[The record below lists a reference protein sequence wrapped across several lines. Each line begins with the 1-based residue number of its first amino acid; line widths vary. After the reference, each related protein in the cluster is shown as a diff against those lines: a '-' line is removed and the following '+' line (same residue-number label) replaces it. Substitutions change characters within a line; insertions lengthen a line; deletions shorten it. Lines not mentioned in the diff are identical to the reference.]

1 MLSSQMSLTDY
12 LSLSPKDKASL
23 NRDGGFIKPSDL
35 IKHDYPWLCNDY
47 KENTW
52 HVSMLSKDSASKL
65 SKNTTTI
72 HFDAVVLGG
81 GRISDNPRIIDDM
94 KLLVAVTITANFSI
108 GMTLNSNSRVKAFVN
123 SLRRY
128 VSEGLSTPHV
138 SNLEDLSY
146 GEFFNLVQGG
156 GNKLGYNLK
165 YDEVLEDYFE
175 GLELNEIPIV
185 RAKGKKS
192 PTKIDTSRIFNDLGI
207 NNYAFLKYV
216 PAKRIV
222 ALKSLELERHYSGE
236 RFEVLYPETL
246 SGTDEKKMVHEKSYK
261 DFLAT
266 LKAYSQAKSVYGE
279 LFNYNFIPFDV
290 DEVCAA
296 TEYEYP
302 DFNEMVDLTERTRDI
317 PPMIFLD
324 MMDAAARFV
333 LDYADD
339 LFEAEKHFSA
349 VYERELKLLGGDVY
363 QAGKKTN
370 KKVRLYN
377 ADDTRLHTPFP
388 MTAYKHAMDRSG
400 NRKHSN
406 EVYEAIANNMLAG
419 VPRMKSME
427 ALELTR
433 GQYNSIRLSILAN
446 QTKNLSLHKALYQYL
461 PFCCAVIIFAL
472 TARRESE
479 VFGLQVGCVSKD
491 LDGLLWLNSFVAKTL
506 QKHGDFTTVS
516 LVEKAVSILERL
528 SEKGRKKKKSN
539 SIFVFDDTFDRPPT
553 TMKSIN
559 RIADDFFDFI
569 GIERDENGKHWK
581 LSEHQFRRF
590 FAIMFYY
597 RYEKGEADA
606 LMHELAHVDWS
617 MTVRYLTEKETGAAL
632 RKLHQQCNEVRSNRL
647 VDYSLRDD
655 LGGEGFPLLKSK
667 LENTVSSMPEMM
679 REIAIEAVEENN
691 FVFDFIPSGLCL
703 GNTPWLSESCNCYRD
718 NLVMQ
723 HDASSEMCSG
733 CPAQVTVPE
742 IAKGEMKPMKE
753 CGESLILKNLTQ
765 RVSLDVK

>member
-1 MLSSQMSLTDY
+1 MPLSQISLTDY
-12 LSLSPKDKASL
+12 LSLSPKDKALL
-23 NRDGGFIKPSDL
+23 NRDGGFKKPSDL
-35 IKHDYPWLCNDY
+35 IKHDYPWLLNDY

-52 HVSMLSKDSASKL
+52 RVSMPSKDSASKQL
-65 SKNTTTI
+65 KKSINI
-72 HFDAVVLGG
+72 HFDTVVLGG
-81 GRISDNPRIIDDM
+81 GRISDNPMVIDDM
-94 KLLVAVTITANFSI
+94 KLLVAITITAKFNNSI
-108 GMTLNSNSRVKAFVN
+108 TLTSNSRVKVFVD
-123 SLRRY
+123 SLKRY
-128 VSEGLSTPHV
+128 VSEGLSTPHL
-138 SNLEDLSY
+138 SQIEDLSY
-146 GEFFNLVQGG
+146 GEFFSLIQDG

-165 YDEVLEDYFE
+165 YDEVLEDYFD
-175 GLELNEIPIV
+175 GLELHEIPIV

-192 PTKIDTSRIFNDLGI
+192 PTKIDTTKIFNELGI
-207 NNYAFLKYV
+207 NNYAFLHYA

-222 ALKSLELERHYSGE
+222 SLKSLELERHYSGE

-246 SGTDEKKMVHEKSYK
+246 SGIDEKKMVHEKSYQ

-266 LKAYSQAKSVYGE
+266 LKAYSKAKSVYGE

-302 DFNEMVDLTERTRDI
+302 DFNEMVDLAERTRDI

-333 LDYADD
+333 LDYAND

-349 VYERELKLLGGDVY
+349 IYECELKLLDGDVY
-363 QAGKKTN
+363 QAGKTTN
-370 KKVRLYN
+370 KKVRLYK
-377 ADDTRLHTPFP
+377 ADDKRKYSPFP
-388 MTAYKHAMDRSG
+388 MSAYKHAMNRSG

-406 EVYEAIANNMLAG
+406 ETYEAIANNMAAR

-427 ALELTR
+427 ALGLTR

-446 QTKNLSLHKALYQYL
+446 QTKKISLQKALYQYL
-461 PFCCAVIIFAL
+461 PFCCVVIIFAL
-472 TARRESE
+472 TAKRESE
-479 VFGLQVGCVSKD
+479 VFGLQAGCVNKD
-491 LDGLLWLNSFVAKTL
+491 LGGLLWLNSFVAKTL
-506 QKHGDFTTVS
+506 QKHADFTTVS

-528 SEKGRKKKKSN
+528 SEKGRQQKNTN
-539 SIFVFDDTFDRPPT
+539 SIFVFDDTFERPPT

-569 GIERDENGKHWK
+569 GIERGDNGKHWK

-597 RYEKGEADA
+597 RYDKSDADA

-617 MTVRYLTEKETGAAL
+617 MTVHYLTEKETGAAL
-632 RKLHQQCNEVRSNRL
+632 RKLHQQYNKVRSNRL
-647 VDYSLRDD
+647 IDYSLRDD
-655 LGGEGFPLLKSK
+655 LGGDGFPLLKSK
-667 LENTVSSMPEMM
+667 LEITVSSMPEMM
-679 REIAIEAVEENN
+679 REIAIETVEENN

-703 GNTPWLSESCNCYRD
+703 GNTPWLSENCNCYRD
-718 NLVMQ
+718 GFVMQ
-723 HDASSEMCSG
+723 HNASRDMCSG

-742 IAKGEMKPMKE
+742 IAKGEMKPMKI
-753 CGESLILKNLTQ
+753 CGGESLILKNLTQ
-765 RVSLDVK
+765 RAG

>member
-1 MLSSQMSLTDY
+1 MLSSQISLIDY
-12 LSLSPKDKASL
+12 LSLSPKDKESL
-23 NRDGGFIKPSDL
+23 NRKGGFTKPSDL
-35 IKHDYPWLCNDY
+35 IEHDYPWLLNDY

-52 HVSMLSKDSASKL
+52 HVSMPSKDSASKQL
-65 SKNTTTI
+65 KKPINI
-72 HFDAVVLGG
+72 HFDTVVLGG
-81 GRISDNPRIIDDM
+81 GRISDNPRVIDDM
-94 KLLVAVTITANFSI
+94 KLLVTVTITANFNNAI
-108 GMTLNSNSRVKAFVN
+108 KLGSNSRVKAFVD
-123 SLRRY
+123 SLKRY
-128 VSEGLSTPHV
+128 VSEGLSTPHI
-138 SNLEDLSY
+138 SNIEDLSY
-146 GEFFNLVQGG
+146 GEFFSLIQDG

-165 YDEVLEDYFE
+165 YEEVLEDYFE
-175 GLELNEIPIV
+175 GLELHEIPIL
-185 RAKGKKS
+185 RSKDKKQ
-192 PTKIDTSRIFNDLGI
+192 PTKIDTTGIFNELGI
-207 NNYAFLKYV
+207 NNYAFLNYAS
-216 PAKRIV
+216 AKRIV

-236 RFEVLYPETL
+236 KFEVLYRETL
-246 SGTDEKKMVHEKSYK
+246 FGIDDKKMVHKKSYN

-302 DFNEMVDLTERTRDI
+302 DFNEMVDLAERTRDI

-339 LFEAEKHFSA
+339 LFEAENHFCA
-349 VYERELKLLGGDVY
+349 IYKRELNLVEGDDY
-363 QAGKKTN
+363 EAGKRTN
-370 KKVRLYN
+370 KLVGNYK
-377 ADDTRLHTPFP
+377 AGDERLHSPFP
-388 MTAYKHAMDRSG
+388 MSAYKHAQDRTG
-400 NRKHSN
+400 NRVHSDK
-406 EVYEAIANNMLAG
+406 VYEGIAKNIAAG
-419 VPRMKSME
+419 VPQRQSVE
-427 ALELTR
+427 EFNLTR
-433 GQYNSIRLSILAN
+433 SQYDALRKAVLRLK
-446 QTKNLSLHKALYQYL
+446 TKNLSLHKALYQYL
-461 PFCCAVIIFAL
+461 PFCCVVIIFAL

-479 VFGLQVGCVSKD
+479 VFGLQVGCVNKD

-506 QKHGDFTTVS
+506 QKHADFTTVS

-528 SEKGRKKKKSN
+528 SEKGRQKKNSN
-539 SIFVFDDTFDRPPT
+539 SIFVFDDTFDRSPT

-559 RIADDFFDFI
+559 GIADDFFDFI
-569 GIERDENGKHWK
+569 GIERGDNGKHWK

-597 RYEKGEADA
+597 RYENGEADA

-632 RKLHQQCNEVRSNRL
+632 RKLHQQYNKARSNRL

-655 LGGEGFPLLKSK
+655 LGGEGFPLLKDK
-667 LENTVSSMPEMM
+667 LEGTVSSMPEMM
-679 REIAIEAVEENN
+679 REIAIETVEDNN

-703 GNTPWLSESCNCYRD
+703 GNTPWLSENCNCYRD
-718 NLVMQ
+718 GFVMQ

-753 CGESLILKNLTQ
+753 CSESAILKNLTQ
-765 RVSLDVK
+765 GAG

>member
-1 MLSSQMSLTDY
+1 MPSSQISLIDY

-23 NRDGGFIKPSDL
+23 NRDGGFTKPLDL
-35 IKHDYPWLCNDY
+35 IKHNHPWLLNDY

-52 HVSMLSKDSASKL
+52 RVSMPSKDSASKQL
-65 SKNTTTI
+65 KKPINI
-72 HFDAVVLGG
+72 HFDTVVLGG
-81 GRISDNPRIIDDM
+81 GRISDNPRVIDDM
-94 KLLVAVTITANFSI
+94 KLLVAVAITANFNNTI
-108 GMTLNSNSRVKAFVN
+108 TLGSNSRVNAFVD
-123 SLRRY
+123 SLKRY
-128 VSEGLSTPHV
+128 VSEGLSIPHIT
-138 SNLEDLSY
+138 NLEDLSY
-146 GEFFNLVQGG
+146 SEFFHLIQNGG
-156 GNKLGYNLK
+156 YKLSYNLS
-165 YDEVLEDYFE
+165 YDKLLEDYFE
-175 GLELNEIPIV
+175 CLELNEIPIV

-192 PTKIDTSRIFNDLGI
+192 PTKIDTTKIFNELGI
-207 NNYAFLKYV
+207 NNYAFLHYA
-216 PAKRIV
+216 PAKRII
-222 ALKSLELERHYSGE
+222 ALKSLELERFYSDE
-236 RFEVLYPETL
+236 SFEVLYPNTL
-246 SGTDEKKMVHEKSYK
+246 HALNEKKMVNKKSY
-261 DFLAT
+261 DDYLAT
-266 LKAYSQAKSVYGE
+266 LRTYSQAKSVYGE

-302 DFNEMVDLTERTRDI
+302 DFNEMVDLAERTRDI

-333 LDYADD
+333 LDYAND

-349 VYERELKLLGGDVY
+349 IYECELKLLDGDVY

-370 KKVRLYN
+370 KKVKLYK
-377 ADDTRLHTPFP
+377 ADDKRLHTPFP
-388 MTAYKHAMDRSG
+388 MSAYKHAMNRSG
-400 NRKHSN
+400 NRKYPN
-406 EVYEAIANNMLAG
+406 EVYEAIKNNISAG
-419 VPRMKSME
+419 IPRMKSME
-427 ALELTR
+427 VFGLTR
-433 GQYNSIRLSILAN
+433 GQYGSIRLSILAN
-446 QTKNLSLHKALYQYL
+446 QTKSLSLHKALYQFL

-491 LDGLLWLNSFVAKTL
+491 LDGLLWLDSFVAKTV
-506 QKHGDFTTVS
+506 QKHSDFTTVS

-528 SEKGRKKKKSN
+528 SEKGRKKKNTN

-569 GIERDENGKHWK
+569 GITRGNNGKHWK

-617 MTVRYLTEKETGAAL
+617 MTVHYLTEKETGAAL
-632 RKLHQQCNEVRSNRL
+632 RKLHQQYNKVRSNRL
-647 VDYSLRDD
+647 FDYSLRDD
-655 LGGEGFPLLKSK
+655 LGGEGFPLLKNK
-667 LENTVSSMPEMM
+667 IENTVSSMPEMM
-679 REIAIEAVEENN
+679 REIAIETIEENN

-703 GNTPWLSESCNCYRD
+703 GNTPWLSEKCNCYRD
-718 NLVMQ
+718 GFVMQ

-742 IAKGEMKPMKE
+742 IAKGEMKSMKK
-753 CGESLILKNLTQ
+753 CGESSILKNLTQ
-765 RVSLDVK
+765 GAG

>member
-1 MLSSQMSLTDY
+1 MLSSQISLIDY
-12 LSLSPKDKASL
+12 LSLSPKDKESL
-23 NRDGGFIKPSDL
+23 NRKGGFTKPSDL
-35 IKHDYPWLCNDY
+35 IEHDYPWLLNDY

-52 HVSMLSKDSASKL
+52 HVSMPSKDSASKQL
-65 SKNTTTI
+65 KKPINI
-72 HFDAVVLGG
+72 HFDTVVLGG
-81 GRISDNPRIIDDM
+81 GRISDNPRVIDDM
-94 KLLVAVTITANFSI
+94 KLLVTVTITANFNNAI
-108 GMTLNSNSRVKAFVN
+108 KLGSNSRVKAFVD
-123 SLRRY
+123 SLKRY
-128 VSEGLSTPHV
+128 VSEGLSTPHI
-138 SNLEDLSY
+138 SNIEDLSY
-146 GEFFNLVQGG
+146 GEFFSLIQDG

-165 YDEVLEDYFE
+165 YEEVLEDYFE
-175 GLELNEIPIV
+175 GLELHEIPIL
-185 RAKGKKS
+185 RSKDKKQ
-192 PTKIDTSRIFNDLGI
+192 PTKIDTTGIFNELGI
-207 NNYAFLKYV
+207 NNYAFLNYAS
-216 PAKRIV
+216 AKRIV

-236 RFEVLYPETL
+236 KFEVLYRETL
-246 SGTDEKKMVHEKSYK
+246 FGIDDKKMVHKKSYN

-302 DFNEMVDLTERTRDI
+302 DFNEMVDLAERTRDI

-339 LFEAEKHFSA
+339 LFEAENHFCA
-349 VYERELKLLGGDVY
+349 IYKRELNLVEGDDY
-363 QAGKKTN
+363 EAGKRTN
-370 KKVRLYN
+370 KLVGNYK
-377 ADDTRLHTPFP
+377 AGDERLHSPFP
-388 MTAYKHAMDRSG
+388 MSAYKHAQDRTG
-400 NRKHSN
+400 NRVHSDK
-406 EVYEAIANNMLAG
+406 VYEGIAKNIAAG
-419 VPRMKSME
+419 VPQRQSVE
-427 ALELTR
+427 EFNLTR
-433 GQYNSIRLSILAN
+433 SQYDALRKAVLRLK
-446 QTKNLSLHKALYQYL
+446 TKNLSLHKALYQYL
-461 PFCCAVIIFAL
+461 PFCCVVIIFAL

-479 VFGLQVGCVSKD
+479 VFGLQAGCVSKG

-506 QKHGDFTTVS
+506 QKHADFTTVS

-528 SEKGRKKKKSN
+528 SEKGRQKKNSN
-539 SIFVFDDTFDRPPT
+539 SIFVFDDTFDRSPT

-559 RIADDFFDFI
+559 GIADDFFDFI
-569 GIERDENGKHWK
+569 GIERGDNGKHWK

-597 RYEKGEADA
+597 RYENGEADA

-632 RKLHQQCNEVRSNRL
+632 RKLHQQYNKARSNRL

-655 LGGEGFPLLKSK
+655 LGGEGFPLLKDK
-667 LENTVSSMPEMM
+667 LEGTVSSMPEMM
-679 REIAIEAVEENN
+679 REIAIETVEDNN

-703 GNTPWLSESCNCYRD
+703 GNTPWLSENCNCYRD
-718 NLVMQ
+718 GFVMQ

-753 CGESLILKNLTQ
+753 CSESAILKNLTQ
-765 RVSLDVK
+765 GAG

>member
-1 MLSSQMSLTDY
+1 MPSSQISLIDY
-12 LSLSPKDKASL
+12 LSLSPKDKALL
-23 NRDGGFIKPSDL
+23 NRYGGFKKPSDL
-35 IKHDYPWLCNDY
+35 IKHDYPWLLNDY

-52 HVSMLSKDSASKL
+52 RVSMPSKDSASKQL
-65 SKNTTTI
+65 KKSINI
-72 HFDAVVLGG
+72 HFDTVVLGG
-81 GRISDNPRIIDDM
+81 GRISDNPMVIDDM
-94 KLLVAVTITANFSI
+94 KLLVAVTITAKFNNSI
-108 GMTLNSNSRVKAFVN
+108 TLSSNSRVKVFVD
-123 SLRRY
+123 SLKRY
-128 VSEGLSTPHV
+128 VSEGLSTPHI
-138 SNLEDLSY
+138 SQIEDLSY
-146 GEFFNLVQGG
+146 GEFFSLIQDG

-165 YDEVLEDYFE
+165 YDEVLEDYFD
-175 GLELNEIPIV
+175 GLELHEVPIL
-185 RAKGKKS
+185 RSKGKKQ
-192 PTKIDTSRIFNDLGI
+192 PTKIDTTKIFNELGI
-207 NNYAFLKYV
+207 NQYAFREFAV
-216 PAKRIV
+216 AKRIV
-222 ALKSLELERHYSGE
+222 SLKSLELERHYSGE

-246 SGTDEKKMVHEKSYK
+246 SGTDEKKMVHEKSYQ

-266 LKAYSQAKSVYGE
+266 LKAYSKAKSVYGE

-302 DFNEMVDLTERTRDI
+302 DFNEMVDLAERTRDI

-333 LDYADD
+333 LDYADE
-339 LFEAEKHFSA
+339 LFEAEKHFCTI
-349 VYERELKLLGGDVY
+349 YKRELSLVEGDDHE
-363 QAGKKTN
+363 AGKRTN
-370 KKVRLYN
+370 KLVRDYKSDDVRL
-377 ADDTRLHTPFP
+377 HSPFP
-388 MTAYKHAMDRSG
+388 MSAYKHAQDRTR
-400 NRKHSN
+400 NRIYSK
-406 EVYEAIANNMLAG
+406 EVYDGITKNIVNG
-419 VPRMKSME
+419 VPQKQSCE
-427 ALELTR
+427 EFHLTR
-433 GQYNSIRLSILAN
+433 NQYCALRKLVLRNN
-446 QTKNLSLHKALYQYL
+446 TKKLSLHKALYQYL

-491 LDGLLWLNSFVAKTL
+491 LDGLLWLNSFVAKTV
-506 QKHGDFTTVS
+506 QKYSDFTTVS

-528 SEKGRKKKKSN
+528 SEKGRKKKNTN

-569 GIERDENGKHWK
+569 GIARGNNGKHWK

-617 MTVRYLTEKETGAAL
+617 MTVHYLTEKETGAAL
-632 RKLHQQCNEVRSNRL
+632 RKLHQQYNKVRSNRL

-655 LGGEGFPLLKSK
+655 LGGEGFPLLKNK
-667 LENTVSSMPEMM
+667 IENTVSSMPEMM
-679 REIAIEAVEENN
+679 REIAIETIEENN

-703 GNTPWLSESCNCYRD
+703 GNTPWLSEKCNCYRD
-718 NLVMQ
+718 GFVMQ

-742 IAKGEMKPMKE
+742 IAKGEMKSMKK
-753 CGESLILKNLTQ
+753 CGESSILKNLTQ
-765 RVSLDVK
+765 GAG